1 MLAYISDGNSD
12 SIYDSR
18 AHYSLLNDDGSYG
31 TSQEFPDGGFEGY
44 GDSDVDIAGV
54 LKTDY
59 TGGNATAAA
68 AWVRQSAQ
76 IPGKDAGA
84 EITAEEQ
91 NLLMNSSEIM
101 VSVWSKG
108 YGDYGTSGWT
118 TTRLTENA
126 TPTGPAD
133 SGQRHRRGPSCSGA
147 ACTAPPRRA
156 A

>member
-1 MLAYISDGNSD
+1 MLVYVSDGYDETTNPAP

-18 AHYSLLNDDGSYG
+18 AHYSLLGADGSYG
-31 TSQEFPDGGFEGY
+31 DSEAFPDDGNFSGF

-68 AWVRQSAQ
+68 AWVRQSAE

-101 VSVWSKG
+101 VSVWKK
-108 YGDYGTSGWT
+108 
-118 TTRLTENA
+118 LMAPIMA
-126 TPTGPAD
+126 TGKPPA
-133 SGQRHRRGPSCSGA
+133 
-147 ACTAPPRRA
+147 
-156 A
+156 